1 LMAAPSEGST
11 TNGYPSTAMANYT
24 LGLLWMVY
32 VSNQ

>member
-1 LMAAPSEGST
+1 MADPSEVDKK
-11 TNGYPSTAMANYT
+11 NGYPSTAMANYT